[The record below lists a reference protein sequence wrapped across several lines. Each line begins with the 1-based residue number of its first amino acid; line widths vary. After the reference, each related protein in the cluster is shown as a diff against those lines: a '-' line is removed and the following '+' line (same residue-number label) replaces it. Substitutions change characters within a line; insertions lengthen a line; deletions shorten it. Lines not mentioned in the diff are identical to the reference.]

1 MRKQKSLNRK
11 LTTMLLVLGLLAV
24 LITLANVSALKIISN
39 FNSDLTES
47 LATYEEAI
55 KSGDEST
62 IADAKSDVEFAI
74 RHSNIRI
81 EGTYVFDYVLV
92 FVDIVIIVIL
102 SIIIRRTVVLP
113 AQKAKTD
120 LDEIISGIESGRGD
134 LTLRVADK
142 TGDEIGQLASGI
154 NQFIEVLQNLMIKIQ
169 NASSD
174 MNSSVMLVREEAE
187 SSNINATNVSATQS
201 RWQLLWKK
209 CRLLSMN

>member
-1 MRKQKSLNRK
+1 M
-11 LTTMLLVLGLLAV
+11 
-24 LITLANVSALKIISN
+24 
-39 FNSDLTES
+39 
-47 LATYEEAI
+47 
-55 KSGDEST
+55 
-62 IADAKSDVEFAI
+62 
-74 RHSNIRI
+74 
-81 EGTYVFDYVLV
+81 
-92 FVDIVIIVIL
+92 
-102 SIIIRRTVVLP
+102 VLP

-187 SSNINATNVSATQS
+187 SSNINATNVSATTEQMAAS
-201 RWQLLWKK
+201 MEEVSASLHETDYGLW
-209 CRLLSMN
+209 RNA

>member
-187 SSNINATNVSATQS
+187 SSNINATNVSLQQS

>member
-1 MRKQKSLNRK
+1 
-11 LTTMLLVLGLLAV
+11 MLLVLGLLAV

-74 RHSNIRI
+74 RHSNIKI

-154 NQFIEVLQNLMIKIQ
+154 NQFIEVLTHNLFF
-169 NASSD
+169 NF
-174 MNSSVMLVREEAE
+174 
-187 SSNINATNVSATQS
+187 
-201 RWQLLWKK
+201 
-209 CRLLSMN
+209 

>member
-62 IADAKSDVEFAI
+62 IADAKSDVEYAI
-74 RHSNIRI
+74 GHSNIRI

-92 FVDIVIIVIL
+92 FVDIVIL
-102 SIIIRRTVVLP
+102 
-113 AQKAKTD
+113 
-120 LDEIISGIESGRGD
+120 
-134 LTLRVADK
+134 
-142 TGDEIGQLASGI
+142 
-154 NQFIEVLQNLMIKIQ
+154 
-169 NASSD
+169 
-174 MNSSVMLVREEAE
+174 
-187 SSNINATNVSATQS
+187 
-201 RWQLLWKK
+201 
-209 CRLLSMN
+209 